1 MSYMVMECHPAYA
14 VVLDENGRFLK
25 VANLNYQ
32 VGQTVPSVLEM
43 SPPKK
48 PAFKAIWASVSA
60 AACLGLLVLGGWQFL
75 LTPYGTV
82 RMQINPDVEMTVNRL
97 DYVTQVTGLNEEG
110 SQLVDDYGYS
120 LKKVDQVSNELA
132 DRALEMGYLQDGGFV
147 QLTVQSEDSQWC
159 IGTEDRLIAEMSS
172 HLGTA
177 ITVSGE
183 PAPETGPSSSGQEIV
198 IPVPSSS
205 EPATETWNPESPV
218 SSETVP
224 DKPPA
229 ISSVPKEDSSV
240 PVNES
245 MPVSDAD
252 SNGATDDSYK
262 DDDGSS
268 RDDDD
273 LDDDDSSRDDD
284 DLDDDDSSDEIDDD
298 SDDQDMDTEEDD
310 DNDDDENDNDD
321 QQDD

>member
-32 VGQTVPSVLEM
+32 VGQTVLSVVEM
-43 SPPKK
+43 SPPRK

-82 RMQINPDVEMTVNRL
+82 RMQINPDVEMTVNRF

-159 IGTEDRLIAEMSS
+159 IETEDRLIAEMSS
-172 HLGTA
+172 HLGA
-177 ITVSGE
+177 DITVSGE
-183 PAPETGPSSSGQEIV
+183 PAPEPGPSSSGQEIV
-198 IPVPSSS
+198 IPVPASS
-205 EPATETWNPESPV
+205 EPATETWNPEPPV

-229 ISSVPKEDSSV
+229 TSSVPKEESSV
-240 PVNES
+240 SVNES
-245 MPVSDAD
+245 IPVSDAG
-252 SNGATDDSYK
+252 STGSTDDSYE
-262 DDDGSS
+262 
-268 RDDDD
+268 
-273 LDDDDSSRDDD
+273 DDDSSRDDD
-284 DLDDDDSSDEIDDD
+284 DLDDDGGSDEIDDD
-298 SDDQDMDTEEDD
+298 SDDQDMDAAEDD
-310 DNDDDENDNDD
+310 DNNDDENDD